1 MPNDEI
7 SMTNQIRNPKSK
19 IQNLRAATRRHFFA
33 QCGVGIGAM
42 ALNAMLQADGV
53 AAPTIDP
60 AHPLAPRQPH
70 FPAKAKSVIY
80 LFMAGAPSQ
89 LELFDDK
96 PKLRE
101 LHGKPP
107 PPSLLAGKRFAFLK
121 GNETLMGAT

>member
-1 MPNDEI
+1 
-7 SMTNQIRNPKSK
+7 MTNQFRYPKSE
-19 IQNLRAATRRHFFA
+19 IQNLRAATRRHFFR

-42 ALNAMLQADGV
+42 ALGALLAQDGV
-53 AAPTIDP
+53 AAPKIDP
-60 AHPLAPRQPH
+60 AHPLDPRQPH

-101 LHGKPP
+101 LHGQPP
-107 PPSLLAGKRFAFLK
+107 PRPPKCSAAVPLARRPRHRT
-121 GNETLMGAT
+121 ESH